1 MKERGRGSETKIER
15 KGGRRER
22 GREQVRE
29 GEQGR
34 EKEGEGAGYIT
45 CVKVHTRKRTNARA
59 HTQKGRCRP

>member
-45 CVKVHTRKRTNARA
+45 CV
-59 HTQKGRCRP
+59 